1 MKCVMIFLVLTLVVL
16 MAEPG
21 ECFFKRLKAMWRG
34 AKQASRDYKYN
45 RDMKKMERSRYGPK
59 WQNKEGGRA
68 NPPPTPPPE
77 DVKDAEPY
85 QR

>member
-45 RDMKKMERSRYGPK
+45 RDMKKMEIRYGPN
-59 WQNKEGGRA
+59 WQNKEGGSA
-68 NPPPTPPPE
+68 NPPPTPP
-77 DVKDAEPY
+77 EPY

>member
-45 RDMKKMERSRYGPK
+45 RDMKKMERRYGPK